1 MSPIR
6 RIGILVVIIGI
17 ILSGRPFS
25 AAAQTDDI
33 GQKAVRAQLKRIPNG
48 KSIEVTLLQEGSRKM
63 RGKLISVGEDSFDM
77 RTKISG
83 GISTETVAFAS
94 VKSVK
99 KRGMSAATKV
109 SIIAGA
115 AVALAIPLYKARSG
129 KSGG

>member
-6 RIGILVVIIGI
+6 RIGILIGI
-17 ILSGRPFS
+17 IAIILPCRPFG

-33 GQKAVRAQLKRIPNG
+33 GQNAVRAQLKRIPKG
-48 KSIEVTLLQEGSRKM
+48 KSIEVTLLLEGKRKM

-83 GISTETVAFAS
+83 RISTETVAFAS

-109 SIIAGA
+109 LIIAGA
-115 AVALAIPLYKARSG
+115 AVALAIPLYEARPG